1 MSSKWFNQHKRR
13 RRRKAT
19 WWDYEYYKRIIAAKG
34 LTSREYERAILDL
47 TRKLGL

>member
-1 MSSKWFNQHKRR
+1 MQKHLNKRIKLK
-13 RRRKAT
+13 RKYS
-19 WWDYEYYKRIIAAKG
+19 WWDYERHKKKIAAKG